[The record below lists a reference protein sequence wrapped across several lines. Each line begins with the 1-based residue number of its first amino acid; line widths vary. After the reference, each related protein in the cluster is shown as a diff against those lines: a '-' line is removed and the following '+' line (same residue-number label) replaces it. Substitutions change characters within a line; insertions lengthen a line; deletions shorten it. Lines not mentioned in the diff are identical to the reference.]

1 MKVFKKLFAGVL
13 LAGMA
18 FNATAQSNQL
28 VKAQAAYDAQKYAEA
43 ITLFKDAYKKEDDKP
58 TKAEIIFKTA
68 DCYRKVDEHKQAEI
82 WYKKAIRVKYP
93 EPIVHLYYADAMKNQ
108 GKYEEAIVEYNTYA
122 ELAAGDPRG
131 ANGAEACAL
140 AKKWIEN
147 PTRYEIENVAQIN
160 GRLNDFSPTYA
171 SKDYKELVFTSSR
184 DDASGKEVDGW
195 TGESFTDLFQT
206 KIDRKGKWSK
216 PSPLDVTINSVYN
229 EGASALTPKGNVMYF
244 TRCAKAK
251 KEAMGCDI
259 YKSKAQGSKW
269 AEPELLPF
277 FAASEADSTKKIVT
291 NGHPA
296 INEDE
301 TTLLFVSDNPEGGL
315 GGKDI
320 WMAKWDEEK
329 KRWGKPTNLGST
341 INTPGDE
348 MYPFLHADG
357 TLYFSSNGHMG
368 MGGWDIFKAEKL
380 GDGSWGNV
388 TNMRYPINSEGDDFG
403 IIFEKESEKGYFTSN
418 RNGGKGGDDI
428 YSFILPQLIF
438 SLQGVVTDEKSS
450 KPVEG
455 ATVSIVGTDGA
466 SLETTTDGSGFYKF
480 DIAPATS
487 YVITASHP
495 EYLNK
500 TGKTTTV
507 GLEEDKA
514 LVHDFQLQPID
525 KPIEL
530 PNIYYDLGKWELRPE
545 SKVSLDGLVTTL
557 NENPTIVIELASHT
571 DSRASDSYNLTLS
584 QKRAQSVVDYLIENG
599 IDPDRLVAKGYG
611 ESQPRT
617 IDKDFSFF
625 KKGDVI
631 NDAFINKY
639 KNDEQ
644 KFEEAHQLNRRTEF
658 SVLRKDFVPKEKPKQ

>member
-1 MKVFKKLFAGVL
+1 MKVFRNFITLMLVAGVVI
-13 LAGMA
+13 
-18 FNATAQSNQL
+18 NATAQSNQL

-43 ITLFKDAYKKEDDKP
+43 ITLFKEAYKKEKDKAN
-58 TKAEIIFKTA
+58 KAEIIFKTA
-68 DCYRKVDEHKQAEI
+68 NCYRTINEHKQAET
-82 WYKKAIRVKYP
+82 WYRKAIRVKYP
-93 EPIVHLYYADAMKNQ
+93 DPLVHLYYAEAMKQQ
-108 GKYEEAIVEYNTYA
+108 GKYEEAIVEFNQYS
-122 ELAAGDPRG
+122 ELASGDPRG
-131 ANGAEACAL
+131 ANGAESCAL
-140 AKKWIEN
+140 AKGWIEN
-147 PTRYEIENVAQIN
+147 PTRYEVENVAQIN

-171 SKDYKELVFTSSR
+171 SKNYKELVFTSSR

-195 TGESFTDLFQT
+195 TGESFTDLFET
-206 KIDRKGKWSK
+206 KLDRKGKWSK

-229 EGASALTPKGNVMYF
+229 EGASALTTKGNTMYF

-269 AEPELLPF
+269 SEPELLPF
-277 FAASEADSTKKIVT
+277 FAAENADTTKKIIT

-296 INEDE
+296 ISSDE
-301 TTLLFVSDNPEGGL
+301 TILIFASDNPEGSM
-315 GGKDI
+315 GGKDL
-320 WMAKWDEEK
+320 WMSKWDEEK
-329 KRWGKPTNLGST
+329 KRWGKPTNLGAT

-348 MYPFLHADG
+348 MYPFLHEDG
-357 TLYFSSNGHMG
+357 TLYFSSNGHVG
-368 MGGWDIFKAEKL
+368 MGGWDILKAEKL
-380 GDGSWGNV
+380 GEGSWGSV
-388 TNMRYPINSEGDDFG
+388 ANMRYPINSSGDDFG
-403 IIFEKESEKGYFTSN
+403 IIFEREAEKGYFTSN
-418 RNGGKGGDDI
+418 RDGGKGGDDI
-428 YSFILPQLIF
+428 YSFILPQLVF
-438 SLQGVVTDEKSS
+438 SLQGVVTNAKSNAAIS
-450 KPVEG
+450 G
-455 ATVSIVGTDGA
+455 ATVTIVGTDGA

-480 DIAPATS
+480 DISPATS

-495 EYLNK
+495 DYLNK
-500 TGKTTTV
+500 NGKTTTV

-514 LVHDFQLQPID
+514 LVHDFQLAPID

-599 IDPDRLVAKGYG
+599 IEPERLVAKGYG
-611 ESQPRT
+611 ESKPRV
-617 IDKDFSFF
+617 IDRDFSFF
-625 KKGDVI
+625 KKGDVL
-631 NDAFINKY
+631 NEAFIGKF
-639 KNDEQ
+639 KADDP